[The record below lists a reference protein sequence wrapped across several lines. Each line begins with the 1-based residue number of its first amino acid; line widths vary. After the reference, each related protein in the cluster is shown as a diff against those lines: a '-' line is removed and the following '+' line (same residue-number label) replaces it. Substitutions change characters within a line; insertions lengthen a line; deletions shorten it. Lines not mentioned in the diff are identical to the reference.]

1 MAKKGKPERMCVG
14 CREMKEKRSLIR
26 VVKTPEGEIKI
37 DSSGKMS
44 GRGAYVCKD
53 VQCLQKAIR
62 SKGLEKSLKVSIND
76 DIKDQLTVMLAD
88 ITKDI
93 GGANE

>member
-44 GRGAYVCKD
+44 GRGAYVCRD
-53 VQCLQKAIR
+53 VQCLQKAIK
-62 SKGLEKSLKVSIND
+62 SKGLEKSLKVSISD
-76 DIKDQLTVMLAD
+76 DIKDQLTAILAD
-88 ITKDI
+88 ITKNI
-93 GGANE
+93 GDASE

>member
-53 VQCLQKAIR
+53 VQCLQKAIK

-76 DIKDQLTVMLAD
+76 DIKDQLTAMLAD

-93 GGANE
+93 GDANE

>member
-93 GGANE
+93 GDANE